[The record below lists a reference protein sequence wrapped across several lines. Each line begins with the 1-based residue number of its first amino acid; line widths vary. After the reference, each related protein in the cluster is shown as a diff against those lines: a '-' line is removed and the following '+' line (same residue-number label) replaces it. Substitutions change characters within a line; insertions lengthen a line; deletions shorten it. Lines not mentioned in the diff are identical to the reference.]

1 MVNKFPDGTPAE
13 WHGPG
18 DKALFTLGHSNLE
31 FDQFVGLLSNLQ
43 VQLLADVRSSPH
55 SGRFP
60 QFSQP
65 VLQKMLEEGG
75 ISYLFLGEELGG
87 RPDDLDAYRRDG
99 VVDYRARR
107 KSYAFG
113 AGLERLLAELE
124 RRRIALMCAEE
135 DPLECHRFLMICPEL
150 VRKGIRPL
158 HVRGDGRI
166 ETQEAAENRLL
177 ETHGFAG
184 IANHTLFPQKRD
196 DALEQAY
203 ELQAQKVAFRISP
216 LAVDRW

>member
-1 MVNKFPDGTPAE
+1 MVSSTPGGRSTEQHLAT
-13 WHGPG
+13 
-18 DKALFTLGHSNLE
+18 DTKLFTVGHSNLE

-43 VQLLADVRSSPH
+43 VQLLADVRTAPH
-55 SGRFP
+55 SARFP

-65 VLQKMLEEGG
+65 VLQRMLEAKG
-75 ISYLFLGEELGG
+75 IGYLFLGEELGG
-87 RPDDLDAYRRDG
+87 RPDDPDAYRRDG

-150 VRKGIRPL
+150 VRADIRPL

-184 IANHTLFPQKRD
+184 IASQTLFPQMRND
-196 DALEQAY
+196 SLEQAY
-203 ELQAQKVAFRISP
+203 ELQAQKVAFRVSP